1 MKNKRFTQSRWSSW
15 GYGLFWSWNL
25 IFLAFMVLGFA
36 PRLLPEL
43 LTSVRAGIVPLPFLF
58 YGLALTSIPL
68 IAIILGLT
76 VFRRAPARLF
86 ALGYAVEGPLMLML
100 AIRFFLIR
108 QAPPGLN
115 VLLGIATLGMA
126 AFLWQLLKPKPEEEE
141 LAEDWPSW
149 LRLAGLTLMLLTSV
163 YASIW
168 IAFYAVPLA
177 GAIFQWLIDTLRD
190 LPGFFHDLSDT
201 IGSLLRENL
210 IWIPF
215 SVLGFLL
222 LIYTLT
228 LFALAPVVFPLL
240 GARAWGREMNAW
252 IEKRG
257 WLLPTTLVT
266 ATIVVTSAIFILANR
281 QPQQRAFELLS
292 EPPKSSTKAQELL
305 KQRQAIRSGLLNA
318 YLAPYRYISAQGEV
332 RHVRDIYES
341 VFDMQ
346 PADALAVERVYEGV
360 ASPLLYNPVHV
371 RDDPSAL
378 WRDNQALVKEPQE
391 AAQLY
396 QQFFDQP
403 IDQGEREALVEAARN
418 TWSSRQAEAAWL
430 AVDDREVYLQRQEL
444 TIQERGDWAQ
454 VELYEVYQNRTTNNQ
469 EVIYYFNLPES
480 AVLTG
485 LWLGESPDRS
495 QRFAFQ
501 VSPRGAA
508 QTLYQEETRRS
519 VDPALLE
526 QIGPRQYRLRAYP
539 VPPMVWQQDDLDSQ
553 PQIEEAPPMHLWL
566 TYQVMAQDGEWPLP
580 QMAYKLNVF
589 WDGSTQRLLNGEPL
603 SVDGD
608 AWLPVSI
615 PASTPTEP
623 VTHRVDLPGGE
634 SVLALPAAQAESLD
648 LPDDLRLAVVL
659 DRSASMEPLA
669 EQVSAALARLGEL
682 PASATDVYLTAS
694 PYRGENPSLTSLEE
708 VQSGDILYFGGQNP
722 AELLA
727 QFDELRAG
735 REYDAVI
742 VLTDSS
748 AYELGKSPVA
758 VQTPDVPVWMVH
770 LASELPL
777 GYDDPTLE
785 AIQASGGGVAGNLDA
800 ALTRLA
806 YSLAGERQTGTTRD
820 LLDGY
825 EWITLPTAQADSMA
839 PGVAPHAAGDGFA
852 ALAARRYILAEMQR
866 QRGDLKDLETLDRIH
881 AIAVENAIVTP
892 YSSMIVLV
900 NVGQQMKL
908 NALEA
913 RSNRFDREYEELGET
928 TPPTRQMPLTGVPE
942 PHEWLLIILAAGMLA
957 YYAYTK
963 RDEIRSGVQL

>member
-1 MKNKRFTQSRWSSW
+1 
-15 GYGLFWSWNL
+15 
-25 IFLAFMVLGFA
+25 
-36 PRLLPEL
+36 
-43 LTSVRAGIVPLPFLF
+43 
-58 YGLALTSIPL
+58 
-68 IAIILGLT
+68 
-76 VFRRAPARLF
+76 
-86 ALGYAVEGPLMLML
+86 
-100 AIRFFLIR
+100 
-108 QAPPGLN
+108 
-115 VLLGIATLGMA
+115 
-126 AFLWQLLKPKPEEEE
+126 
-141 LAEDWPSW
+141 
-149 LRLAGLTLMLLTSV
+149 
-163 YASIW
+163 
-168 IAFYAVPLA
+168 
-177 GAIFQWLIDTLRD
+177 
-190 LPGFFHDLSDT
+190 
-201 IGSLLRENL
+201 
-210 IWIPF
+210 
-215 SVLGFLL
+215 
-222 LIYTLT
+222 
-228 LFALAPVVFPLL
+228 VVFPLL

-252 IEKRG
+252 VEKRG
-257 WLLPTTLVT
+257 WLLPTTLVM
-266 ATIVVTSAIFILANR
+266 ATIVVTTAVFILANQ

-292 EPPKSSTKAQELL
+292 EPPKSSAKAQELL
-305 KQRQAIRSGLLNA
+305 KQRESIRSGLLNA

-332 RHVRDIYES
+332 SHIREIYES

-346 PADALAVERVYEGV
+346 PVDAFAVQRVYERV
-360 ASPLLYNPVHV
+360 ASPLLYNPVNV
-371 RDDPSAL
+371 SDDPSAF
-378 WRDNQALVKEPQE
+378 WRDNLALAQEPQE

-403 IDQGEREALVEAARN
+403 IDEGEREALVKAARA
-418 TWSSRQAEAAWL
+418 TWSSNQAETAWL

-444 TIQERGDWAQ
+444 TIQEQGDWAQ
-454 VELYEVYQNRTTNNQ
+454 IELYEVYQNRTTENQ

-485 LWLGESPDRS
+485 VWLGESPDRL

-501 VSPRGAA
+501 VAPRGAA

-539 VPPMVWQQDDLDSQ
+539 VPPMTWQMDENNLHSAL
-553 PQIEEAPPMHLWL
+553 EEAPPLHLWL

-589 WDGSTQRLLNGEPL
+589 WDGGTQRLVNGEPL
-603 SVDGD
+603 AVERDT
-608 AWLPVSI
+608 WLPVSI
-615 PASTPTEP
+615 PASTPVEP
-623 VTHRVDLPGGE
+623 VAHRVDLPDGE
-634 SVLALPAAQAESLD
+634 SVLTLPALQAD
-648 LPDDLRLAVVL
+648 RVQLPNDIRLAVVL

-669 EQVSAALARLGEL
+669 DQVAAAVARLGEL
-682 PASATDVYLTAS
+682 SASVTDVYLTAS
-694 PYRGENPSLTSLEE
+694 PYRGEDPLLVSVKDLPAE
-708 VQSGDILYFGGQNP
+708 DILYFGGQNP

-727 QFDELRAG
+727 QFDGLRAG

-785 AIQASGGGVAGNLDA
+785 AIQASGGGVAGDLEA

-806 YSLAGERQTGTTRD
+806 YSLAGEKQAGTTRD

-825 EWITLPTAQADSMA
+825 EWITLPTAEADSMA

-852 ALAARRYILAEMQR
+852 ALAARRYILSEMQR
-866 QRGDLKDLETLDRIH
+866 QRGSLDDVETLDRIH
-881 AIAVENAIVTP
+881 AIAVENGIVTP

-963 RDEIRSGVQL
+963 RDEIRSGVQI